1 VILILVL
8 SFFLILSAYVVSALN
23 SVASAERFVNQIYLK
38 QQAYHALTSLIP
50 LIVQGLKE
58 EDQSVDSLSD
68 AWAMPLEV
76 KTDKGTLTVTI
87 YDEDRFFNLNY
98 LLKDESYKRVFERLL
113 TLLEIDTIYL
123 DSVLTWLGKGY
134 SSTQKYPSKGA
145 EMDSPYELIYTGFS
159 EEDLYGK
166 EIGSITYPGLLSL
179 VTTYSSGKIN
189 INTAPKYIIMALD
202 PAIDSALADRII
214 SYRQSKPFKRV
225 EDLILVEGVTL
236 DILYRIEKIVDVKSS
251 HFRVIVT
258 LKSGDVETTLE
269 LIYDRNNDKIVY
281 KRIY

>member
-1 VILILVL
+1 MILILVL